1 MMGYVLAGLSIVIV
15 LLGAAVKIIWDEN
28 GKLNAE
34 KARIEIELSLSKAD
48 LQQSTENANR
58 MLSEK
63 NRQLD
68 AIRKAAE
75 EDQAAAVESAKIQKD
90 IEYATDGTSC
100 VDSDPVQR
108 LLRGLR
114 NAQNHGGSLPVDHI
128 PDAGRP
134 GKATGLPATPG
145 GVGR

>member
-1 MMGYVLAGLSIVIV
+1 SIVIV

-75 EDQAAAVESAKIQKD
+75 EDQAAAVESAKI
-90 IEYATDGTSC
+90 
-100 VDSDPVQR
+100 
-108 LLRGLR
+108 
-114 NAQNHGGSLPVDHI
+114 
-128 PDAGRP
+128 
-134 GKATGLPATPG
+134 
-145 GVGR
+145 